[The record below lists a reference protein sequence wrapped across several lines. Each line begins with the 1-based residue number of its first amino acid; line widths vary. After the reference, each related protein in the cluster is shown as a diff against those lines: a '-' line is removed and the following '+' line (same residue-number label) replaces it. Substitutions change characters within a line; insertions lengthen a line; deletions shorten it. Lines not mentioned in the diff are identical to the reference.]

1 MELTRSVVPRGLV
14 LFEPDESGELEMVR
28 LAATIAIAQC
38 LQCGTRPRVL
48 PCDVLPR
55 KTYSLPA
62 IEHDVS
68 EYSRGGRSLRQVA
81 WSQLGERIPA
91 HTTLH
96 GWTEGLG
103 AHALGRPG
111 GDLGGAAMSRFVA
124 DAEPR
129 VLEVADAMS
138 VDVHP
143 DSRRYRSEPR
153 RDRLAAVIRTMA
165 VVKAVAG
172 MEHPHAMA
180 ECRRLAL
187 LWSYSSVLVFPS
199 RLLCTAIEHH
209 DPSKPARSRASCP
222 RNRDRCLIRTR
233 SPPGASSRS
242 PP

>member
-1 MELTRSVVPRGLV
+1 MVPLV
-14 LFEPDESGELEMVR
+14 ATVA
-28 LAATIAIAQC
+28 LARC

-55 KTYSLPA
+55 KTYGLA
-62 IEHDVS
+62 VIEHDVS
-68 EYSRGGRSLRQVA
+68 EYSRGDRSLRQVA
-81 WSQLGERIPA
+81 WGQFGDRTPA

-111 GDLGGAAMSRFVA
+111 GDLGGAPMSRFVA
-124 DAEPR
+124 EVEPR
-129 VLEVADAMS
+129 MPEVAFAMRA
-138 VDVHP
+138 DVHP
-143 DSRRYRSEPR
+143 DPRRYRSEPR

-165 VVKAVAG
+165 VVTAVAG

-187 LWSYSSVLVFPS
+187 VWSESSVLVFPS
-199 RLLCTAIEHH
+199 RLLCTAIEQR
-209 DPSKPARSRASCP
+209 DRSKSPRSRSSCQ
-222 RNRDRCLIRTR
+222 RSRDRCPTRTR

-242 PP
+242 HP